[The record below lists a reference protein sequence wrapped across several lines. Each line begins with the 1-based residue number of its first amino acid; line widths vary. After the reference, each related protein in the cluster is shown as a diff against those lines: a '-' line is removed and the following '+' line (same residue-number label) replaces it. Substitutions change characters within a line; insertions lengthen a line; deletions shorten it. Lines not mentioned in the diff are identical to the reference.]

1 MSTVWAMRTWPSG
14 VCRVTS
20 MGRRSPEVRAWA
32 ANRNE
37 VVGRSSSS
45 WWVLPLGKV
54 NLSLLRVTTT
64 VTG

>member
-1 MSTVWAMRTWPSG
+1 
-14 VCRVTS
+14 

-32 ANRNE
+32 ANRHD

-45 WWVLPLGKV
+45 TCVLPLGKV